1 MMGATLP
8 ACSSWNAMPVHSKP
22 IAAGRFSRAISSIAS
37 MAWPELVP
45 GAGEAVIW
53 AVRKRL

>member
-8 ACSSWNAMPVHSKP
+8 ACSSWNAMPVHSNP
-22 IAAGRFSRAISSIAS
+22 ISAGRIWRASSSIAS
-37 MAWPELVP
+37 MAWPELFP